1 MTTTTLM
8 VMRPRTSWIS
18 AETWQLVDEKAA
30 RRRQLNPDQAVIRRL
45 SRRIAASLR
54 ADRKRRVEAAGSAIE
69 SALQG
74 KDLQEAWNIFKCWY
88 RHAGDRAPRPS
99 RQDLEKVTADR
110 VALYTKTEP
119 TGPPIE
125 VVVGPADVSDDVPLE
140 AEIGE
145 AVSRL
150 KRGKAPGPSGMRT
163 DHVKDWLMAAER
175 EETPD
180 RTTWDCL
187 VDLVRHVFQTGHLP
201 H

>member
-1 MTTTTLM
+1 M

-88 RHAGDRAPRPS
+88 RHAG
-99 RQDLEKVTADR
+99 
-110 VALYTKTEP
+110 
-119 TGPPIE
+119 
-125 VVVGPADVSDDVPLE
+125 
-140 AEIGE
+140 
-145 AVSRL
+145 
-150 KRGKAPGPSGMRT
+150 
-163 DHVKDWLMAAER
+163 
-175 EETPD
+175 
-180 RTTWDCL
+180 
-187 VDLVRHVFQTGHLP
+187 
-201 H
+201 

>member
-1 MTTTTLM
+1 M

-99 RQDLEKVTADR
+99 RQDLESVTADR
-110 VALYTKTEP
+110 VALYSKEEP
-119 TGPPIE
+119 QGPPI
-125 VVVGPADVSDDVPLE
+125 VSHERHHRRPLTN
-140 AEIGE
+140 
-145 AVSRL
+145 
-150 KRGKAPGPSGMRT
+150 K
-163 DHVKDWLMAAER
+163 
-175 EETPD
+175 
-180 RTTWDCL
+180 
-187 VDLVRHVFQTGHLP
+187 QTLLLFRMSMHYWQCCIWHPTISLLLCNG
-201 H
+201 